1 MTRLFR
7 KAAVAE
13 YENQSVPVGILPTL
27 DDKITIAPAVLL
39 TVVRLA
45 ALRVPGV
52 VRMGNTPGGVNR
64 WLRRTPGERG
74 IQMIVEDEIVVVD
87 VYVVADA
94 DANLRE
100 VSYNVQGQVARAI
113 EENVGMTVGAVHV
126 HIEDVVW
133 LESGS

>member
-1 MTRLFR
+1 L
-7 KAAVAE
+7 AE
-13 YENQSVPVGILPTL
+13 FEKLPVGGSPALA
-27 DDKITIAPAVLL
+27 DKITIAPAVLL

-74 IQMIVEDEIVVVD
+74 IQMLVDDEIVVVD

-100 VSYNVQGQVARAI
+100 VSYNVQGDVARAI
-113 EENVGMTVGAVHV
+113 VENVGMTVGAVHV

>member
-1 MTRLFR
+1 VFR
-7 KAAVAE
+7 KV
-13 YENQSVPVGILPTL
+13 TL
-27 DDKITIAPAVLL
+27 ADFEKQPAPADGTPALADKITIAPAVLL

-45 ALRVPGV
+45 SLHVPGV

-74 IQMIVEDEIVVVD
+74 IQMIVEDETVVVD
-87 VYVVADA
+87 VYIVADA

-100 VSYNVQGQVARAI
+100 VSYNVQRQVARAI

>member
-1 MTRLFR
+1 ML
-7 KAAVAE
+7 AE
-13 YENQSVPVGILPTL
+13 FENQLVPVGVLQAPE
-27 DDKITIAPAVLL
+27 DKITIAPAVLL

-74 IQMIVEDEIVVVD
+74 IQMIVEDETVVVD
-87 VYVVADA
+87 VYVMADA